1 MKKAIPLNVCELT
14 AVAAKDARLYAAQGV
29 HIELHDDHYVAVAT
43 DGRTMVVVKGAYLEG
58 AGSILET
65 VEDDPEG
72 GKATL
77 IPSEV
82 LKAIAKGKYR
92 RVGSCQ
98 YDPLLVVIGKH
109 TTKVARTDLERLTIE
124 QSRNSDERFPDW
136 RSVIPNMKKITPAK
150 GRTCVNPKLLTQ
162 VLNTLAKLTDNLNV
176 AIYTTQ
182 ECGGFAD
189 KDKKDPL
196 GGQLVITCKN
206 DELQQE
212 ITAILMPLT

>member
-1 MKKAIPLNVCELT
+1 
-14 AVAAKDARLYAAQGV
+14 
-29 HIELHDDHYVAVAT
+29 
-43 DGRTMVVVKGAYLEG
+43 
-58 AGSILET
+58 
-65 VEDDPEG
+65 
-72 GKATL
+72 
-77 IPSEV
+77 
-82 LKAIAKGKYR
+82 
-92 RVGSCQ
+92 
-98 YDPLLVVIGKH
+98 VVIGKH

-136 RSVIPNMKKITPAK
+136 RNVIPNMKKITPAK
-150 GRTCVNPKLLTQ
+150 GRTHVNPKLLTQ